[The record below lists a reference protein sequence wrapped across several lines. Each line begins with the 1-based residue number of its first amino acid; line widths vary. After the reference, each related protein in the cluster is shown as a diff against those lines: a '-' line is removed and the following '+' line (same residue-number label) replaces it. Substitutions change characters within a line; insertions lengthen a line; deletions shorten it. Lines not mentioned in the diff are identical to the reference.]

1 MAAKDL
7 TTEDG
12 VLSWLQSSTFPQGK
26 KVTKVKRLT
35 EGASGF
41 VYRAFLED
49 ASQPSVIVKHV
60 ESYAARAQNWKLDQ
74 NRITFEFEAMKY
86 LSQPEMQ
93 PDKFV
98 RSPELL
104 FFDSS
109 DFVLIMEDAG
119 NLPSLKGWLR
129 SGVSIEHTARIGQAL
144 GRFLARVHNTT
155 AGAEEILSHFNGN
168 TTAKYL
174 SGNLYFGTL
183 PTAAEKFGY
192 TDTYF
197 REAARVGQQEVDESN
212 EVLTLGDFW
221 TGNVLVN
228 ATSPEDLHLYVV
240 DLELAKPGTAA
251 FDIGQMAAEMYC
263 LAAFRDQD
271 LGSSLLN
278 EFLRSYKEN
287 RQGSVDAAK
296 VAIRIGVHLF
306 VIMPKAWSNEASEE
320 RIKQVLSIGA
330 DLIRMGCARDEAGLL
345 RSIVGPLVVT

>member
-12 VLSWLQSSTFPQGK
+12 VLSWLQSSTFAEGK
-26 KVTKVKRLT
+26 NVTKVQRLT
-35 EGASGF
+35 EGACGF
-41 VYRAFLED
+41 VYRAYLEGT
-49 ASQPSVIVKHV
+49 SRSSVIIKHV

-74 NRITFEFEAMKY
+74 NRITFEYEAMKY

-93 PDKFV
+93 SDEFV

-109 DFVLIMEDAG
+109 DYVLIMEDAG

-129 SGVSIEHTARIGQAL
+129 SGVDIEHTARIGQAL
-144 GRFLARVHNTT
+144 GRFLAKVHDTT
-155 AGAEEILSHFNGN
+155 AGAEEVLSHFNGN
-168 TTAKYL
+168 KTAKYL

-183 PTAAEKFGY
+183 PTAAAKFGY
-192 TDTYF
+192 TDPYF
-197 REAARVGQQEVDESN
+197 QEAAKVGQQEVDESS
-212 EVLTLGDFW
+212 EVLTVGDFW
-221 TGNVLVN
+221 TGNVLVK
-228 ATSPEDLHLYVV
+228 ATSPEDLHLYIV

-263 LAAFRDQD
+263 LAAFREQG

-278 EFLRSYKEN
+278 EFLRSYKSN
-287 RQGSVDAAK
+287 RRVPVDAAK
-296 VAIRIGVHLF
+296 VAVRIGVHLF

-330 DLIRMGCARDEAGLL
+330 DLIRMGCERDKAGLL
-345 RSIVGPLVVT
+345 RSIVRPLIVT